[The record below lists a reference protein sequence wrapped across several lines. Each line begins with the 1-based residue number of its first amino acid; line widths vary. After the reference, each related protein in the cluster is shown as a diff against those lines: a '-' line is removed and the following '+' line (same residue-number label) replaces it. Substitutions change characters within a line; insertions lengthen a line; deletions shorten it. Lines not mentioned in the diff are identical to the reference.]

1 MRDGKAKNIRV
12 NGKIF
17 VQNVR
22 RVNMKK
28 SLILLCLILT
38 VLLFVQANAYMG
50 ELQEQDKIIAKLQQP
65 REPDTITISE
75 PYTLIRNSDDY
86 IYLKELSINRELWE
100 SATKHTDINGITW
113 YEIMQDGYIKVY
125 TEGHVMPDSISLYAP
140 Y

>member
-1 MRDGKAKNIRV
+1 MKIR
-12 NGKIF
+12 
-17 VQNVR
+17 
-22 RVNMKK
+22 
-28 SLILLCLILT
+28 SLIALCLILI
-38 VLLFVQANAYMG
+38 VLLFVQANAYIG
-50 ELQEQDKIIAKLQQP
+50 ELQEQDKIIAELQQP
-65 REPDTITISE
+65 QDTITISE

-125 TEGHVMPDSISLYAP
+125 AEGHVMPDSIHWYAP